1 MMKEIRRIREEIMK
15 KRSDPKEL
23 VIERF
28 ILERTGYF
36 AYEFIDNPELEPIS
50 RYRHRVADEQK
61 DK

>member
-1 MMKEIRRIREEIMK
+1 MKEIRRIREEIMK

-36 AYEFIDNPELEPIS
+36 AYEFIDDPDLEPIS
-50 RYRHRVADEQK
+50 RYASTVRKERGR
-61 DK
+61 

>member
-1 MMKEIRRIREEIMK
+1 MKEQRRIREEIMK

-36 AYEFIDNPELEPIS
+36 AYEFIDDPELDPIP
-50 RYRHRVADEQK
+50 RYRQSVENELKAK
-61 DK
+61 

>member
-1 MMKEIRRIREEIMK
+1 MKEQRRIREEIMS
-15 KRSDPKEL
+15 KRSDPKEI

-36 AYEFIDNPELEPIS
+36 AYEFIDDPDLEPIS
-50 RYRHRVADEQK
+50 RYRQSVADEDK

>member
-1 MMKEIRRIREEIMK
+1 MKEQRRIREEIMK

-36 AYEFIDNPELEPIS
+36 AYEFIDDPELEPNP
-50 RYRHRVADEQK
+50 RYASSVRDTRGR
-61 DK
+61 